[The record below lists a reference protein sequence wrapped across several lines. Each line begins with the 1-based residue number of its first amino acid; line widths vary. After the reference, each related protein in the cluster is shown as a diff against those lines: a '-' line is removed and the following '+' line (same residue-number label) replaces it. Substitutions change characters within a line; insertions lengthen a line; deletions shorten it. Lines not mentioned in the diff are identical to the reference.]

1 MESLGEKLRTARNE
15 KGLSLD
21 QISHDIN
28 ITTRYLEAL
37 ETENYG
43 VFPGEPY
50 VIGFLKN
57 YSAYLELDVPKMI
70 SLYKAQRIQE
80 QPIPVEQLLK
90 HPPRF
95 PKFIIPVIIGLIVL
109 GAGGWGIYNLLLNR
123 RQNNPVQVTPISRAP
138 VEYMMEGNSM
148 ERRFYKNDSLLIP
161 VNNDMYR
168 LELSNLAET
177 VTIQTPVGPVILD
190 LSQEAGIDLN
200 SDGIAELRITVADFA
215 KNNIDMGALLHF
227 YLMDA
232 VAVYDASLGANQ
244 NILFTTNSSLNTSSS
259 ANTIIIPA
267 SPSAYPFTLQIAFQ
281 GYTMFRWEILREPN
295 RSGRNQNF
303 FQRAD
308 ELNIQ
313 AQNGIR
319 IWISNAQAA
328 RFQVI
333 GGGRAYPLEIGA
345 AGEIVV
351 ADINWVIDENGQF
364 RLMLVRLETGN

>member
-15 KGLSLD
+15 RGLNLD

-50 VIGFLKN
+50 IIGFLKN
-57 YSAYLELDVPKMI
+57 YSAYLELDVQKIM

-90 HPPRF
+90 HTPRV
-95 PKFIIPVIIGLIVL
+95 PIFIIPVTLILIVL
-109 GAGGWGIYNLLLNR
+109 GAGGWGIYNLILNR
-123 RQNNPVQVTPISRAP
+123 RQNNSVQITPTSRVP
-138 VEYMMEGNSM
+138 DEYMMEGNSM
-148 ERRFYKNDSLLIP
+148 ERRFYKNDSILIY
-161 VNNDMYR
+161 VNNNMYR
-168 LELSNLAET
+168 LELYNLAET
-177 VTIQTPVGPVILD
+177 VTILTPVGPVVLD
-190 LSQEAGIDLN
+190 LSQEANIDLN
-200 SDGIAELRITVADFA
+200 SDGIAELRITVSDFA
-215 KNNIDMGALLHF
+215 KNNVDMGALLHF

-232 VAVYDASLGANQ
+232 VAVNDLFGTGQ
-244 NILFTTNSSLNTSSS
+244 NIPPTTNNTLNVNA

-281 GYTMFRWEILREPN
+281 GYTMFRWEILNERD
-295 RSGRNQNF
+295 RSGRNQNY

-345 AGEIVV
+345 AGEIAVS
-351 ADINWVIDENGQF
+351 DIRWVTDENSQF
-364 RLMLVRLETGN
+364 RLMLMRLETGN